1 MLAEAPLSSLR
12 LALRGA
18 DAPKLAVKSANALV
32 RVSRISG
39 RVAFAVT
46 NA

>member
-1 MLAEAPLSSLR
+1 MLAEASLSSVS
-12 LALRGA
+12 LALGGA
-18 DAPKLAVKSANALV
+18 DAPKLDVKSANALV

-39 RVAFAVT
+39 RVAFAVA